1 MTLHG
6 GDRVAE
12 VLKGYGVPFVFTL
25 IGGHISPI
33 LVGCKARGIR
43 VVDVRHEVNTVFA
56 ADAVARLTGVP
67 GVAIV
72 TAGPGVTNTITAI
85 KNAQMAQSPLVLL
98 GGATATM
105 LRGRGSLQDID
116 QVALIKPHVK
126 WVGRPN
132 TVREVVPALHEAFR
146 RAQEGTPGPVFVELA
161 VDLLYS
167 EETVREWYHKT
178 TDKPNKTFGEKVI
191 AWWIKRHL
199 NRLFRESSAPDMA
212 PRPTPA
218 PPVASDRQ
226 IQRAAAMLRSAKRP
240 LLVLG
245 SQALLRPDRTQALV
259 EALETLNIPV
269 YLSGMGRGLLGK
281 DHPIQLRHKR
291 RNALKQ
297 ADVVM
302 LAGVPMDF
310 RLDYGSHVAR
320 AKVISV
326 NLCKED
332 LRKNRRPTLGLL
344 ADPLDTLV
352 RIAEQIPGGVDS
364 ETLWW
369 ASLRE
374 RDEARNAEIHAMAAS
389 EVDGVNPMALCQHI
403 DPHLTTSSVLVGDG
417 GDFVATASYIVQP
430 RGPLTWLDPGVF
442 GTLGVGAGFALGAK
456 LVRPDADIWLVWG
469 DGAAGFSLMEFDTF
483 ARHDLSV
490 IGVVGNDAG
499 WTQIE
504 RDQVE
509 ILGDDVGCR
518 LANTDYDVIAKGC
531 GGHGIRVDRID
542 DVPSAIEE
550 ALEHSRR
557 GVPTLLNVTI
567 GKTDFRKGSISM

>member
-33 LVGCKARGIR
+33 LVGCKTRGIR
-43 VVDVRHEVNTVFA
+43 IVDVRHEVNTVFA

-67 GVAIV
+67 GVAVV

-85 KNAQMAQSPLVLL
+85 KNAQLAQSPLVLL

-132 TVREVVPALHEAFR
+132 TMREVVPALHEAFR

-167 EETVREWYHKT
+167 EETVREMYRKT
-178 TDKPNKTFGEKVI
+178 TDKPNKTLGEKVV
-191 AWWIKRHL
+191 AWWVQRHL
-199 NRLFRESSAPDMA
+199 NRLFREPAAPDMA
-212 PRPTPA
+212 PRPKPTP
-218 PPVASDRQ
+218 PQASDRL
-226 IQRAAAMLRSAKRP
+226 IQRAASMLQEAERP

-245 SQALLRPDRTQALV
+245 SQALLRPARTQELV
-259 EALETLNIPV
+259 DALEALNIPV
-269 YLSGMGRGLLGK
+269 YLSGMGRGLLGS
-281 DHPIQLRHKR
+281 DHPLQMRHKR
-291 RNALKQ
+291 RNALKE

-326 NLCKED
+326 NLSKHD

-352 RIAEQIPGGVDS
+352 RIAGKGAS
-364 ETLWW
+364 STSNRGLWW
-369 ASLRE
+369 ATLRE
-374 RDEARNAEIHAMAAS
+374 RDAARNAEIGAMAAS
-389 EVDGVNPMALCQHI
+389 KVDGINPMALCQHI
-403 DPHLTTSSVLVGDG
+403 DPHLTEASVLVGDG

-456 LVRPDADIWLVWG
+456 LVKPDADIWLMWG
-469 DGAAGFSLMEFDTF
+469 DGAAGFSLIEFDTF
-483 ARHDLSV
+483 ARHGLSV

-531 GGHGIRVDRID
+531 GGHGIRVDRVE
-542 DVPSAIEE
+542 DVDAALQE
-550 ALEHSRR
+550 ALKKSRE